1 MLGQAQS
8 QPRPHT
14 GHVSNE
20 PADAHPPPMLPGQKE
35 VFHIVT
41 IDKLIAFNLVLFI
54 LILGFDISF
63 WLGSNPSEP
72 FSFAVILMVSMIFS
86 SIASLAYAPVLEII
100 SNLTTNKIE
109 SLRMGATILFTD
121 LSIALIG
128 TLFSIPLLV
137 NVSAIIIGVQLIII
151 LLGALINL
159 PKETKIE
166 DKIVNPNQL
175 KEILG
180 GVASTITIINF
191 IVWIGLLIIRFV

>member
-1 MLGQAQS
+1 
-8 QPRPHT
+8 
-14 GHVSNE
+14 
-20 PADAHPPPMLPGQKE
+20 
-35 VFHIVT
+35 
-41 IDKLIAFNLVLFI
+41 
-54 LILGFDISF
+54 
-63 WLGSNPSEP
+63 
-72 FSFAVILMVSMIFS
+72 MVSMIFS